1 MNIKLDENMPAG
13 LAPILSGLGHNVET
27 VVQEGME
34 GWTDPD
40 IWERVQQETRFLIT
54 QDLDFSDVRR
64 FAPGTHQGILLVRL
78 RAPGRIALTEIVRE
92 LFRNKDSSDWPG

>member
-13 LAPILSGLGHNVET
+13 LAPILADLGHNVET

-40 IWERVQQETRFLIT
+40 IWQRVQ
-54 QDLDFSDVRR
+54 
-64 FAPGTHQGILLVRL
+64 
-78 RAPGRIALTEIVRE
+78 
-92 LFRNKDSSDWPG
+92 